1 MVILG
6 IAGLRTGEES
16 LSNAEI
22 AHPLESQRSLSP
34 VGQMDNLTPMT
45 PSNTPQSPISG
56 RESPH
61 GEDLQETVERIS
73 SLRLDSFD
81 NGNVRLDLFNNY
93 RRHSFNSLYRRRTE
107 EE

>member
-1 MVILG
+1 MILG
-6 IAGLRTGEES
+6 IAGLRTGEEPF
-16 LSNAEI
+16 SNVEI
-22 AHPLESQRSLSP
+22 AHPLETQRSLSP

-61 GEDLQETVERIS
+61 DDDLQVTVERIS

-81 NGNVRLDLFNNY
+81 NGNVRFD
-93 RRHSFNSLYRRRTE
+93 
-107 EE
+107 